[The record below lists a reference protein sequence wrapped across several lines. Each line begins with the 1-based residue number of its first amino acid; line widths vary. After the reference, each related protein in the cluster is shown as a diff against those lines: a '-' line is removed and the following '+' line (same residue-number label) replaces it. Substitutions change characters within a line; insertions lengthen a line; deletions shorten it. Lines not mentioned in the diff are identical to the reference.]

1 MDKCTRGYSS
11 AVSDSTKIEK
21 YIDPITGFLHV
32 KGVIARSGTQE
43 YFGMQLPFEN
53 LEPTKLYAVLRE
65 PSEVSDADSIASFRN
80 APVTDEHPPSL
91 VTVDNYKNFQKGS
104 VSIIDIIKDE
114 ETLLQTDV
122 TIYDAQLI
130 EKVNNGTVTMSA
142 GYVCDYEEEVG
153 EYKGVP
159 YQFKQ
164 TNIRGNHVAMTD
176 SPRCGETCKMTIDSD
191 TTITNYNSIQGSI
204 MATVVIN
211 GAEFEVAE
219 EVVAYIETLK
229 ADKVE
234 DKEDTPVIDEAM
246 EKLKAENDLL
256 KEKSVTDSNAITAMV
271 IERAEMIGTA
281 KSIGVDVVM
290 TDSVIDMKRAIIK
303 SKRNIETA
311 DKSDAYVSAAFDMLM
326 ADSKAAATSHEKI
339 AKESMDSRDSVSTW
353 DSIKNKEY

>member
-1 MDKCTRGYSS
+1 MDKCNRGYSS
-11 AVSDSTKIEK
+11 AVSDSAKIEK

-32 KGVIARSGTQE
+32 KGVIARSGIQE
-43 YFGMQLPFEN
+43 YYGMQLPFEN

-80 APVTDEHPPSL
+80 APVTDEHPSSL

-104 VSIIDIIKDE
+104 VSIIDIVTEDE
-114 ETLLQTDV
+114 ALLQTDI
-122 TIYDAQLI
+122 TIYDASLI

-164 TNIRGNHVAMTD
+164 KNIRGNHVAMTD
-176 SPRCGETCKMTIDSD
+176 SPRCGETCKMTIDGG
-191 TTITNYNSIQGSI
+191 TTITDDNSIQGSI

-219 EVVAYIETLK
+219 EVAAYIESLK
-229 ADKVE
+229 AEEVAE
-234 DKEDTPVIDEAM
+234 GEEPVMDEAM

-256 KEKSVTDSNAITAMV
+256 KEKAVSDSNAITAMV
-271 IERAEMIGTA
+271 AERAEMIGTA
-281 KSIGVDVVM
+281 KSIGVEVAV

-303 SKRNIETA
+303 AKRNIETS
-311 DKSDAYVSAAFDMLM
+311 DKSEAYVCAAFDMLM
-326 ADSKAAATSHEKI
+326 VDSQAAAASHEKI
-339 AKESMDSRDSVSTW
+339 AKEVMDSSKEVNVW
-353 DSIKNKEY
+353 DSIKDKEY